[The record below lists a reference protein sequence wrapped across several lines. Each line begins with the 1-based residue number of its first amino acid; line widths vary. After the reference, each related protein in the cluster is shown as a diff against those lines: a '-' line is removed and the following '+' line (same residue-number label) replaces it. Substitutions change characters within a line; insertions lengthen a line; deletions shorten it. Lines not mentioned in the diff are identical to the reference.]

1 MKTTLASWRLTL
13 EIALWRHGALWPLV
27 ALGLVMAAAV
37 WWGMVLPQ
45 KQLLVELSQRAA
57 HQAHL
62 RQQARPAT
70 PVRDEQAQSW
80 QQIRQT
86 WPEAGQVDAHIAA
99 VLQMAQKRGLVVEQG
114 DYQYRSEP
122 ELNALKVTMNLPMRG
137 TYNNLRGWVDAVLR
151 EHPNLALEELA
162 IKREVVSSAEA
173 EVKARWVGWY
183 RANDTQVATWG
194 NSPQTP
200 APMASPAAPHALI
213 PTSGEVRR

>member
-1 MKTTLASWRLTL
+1 MKTLLARWRLSL

-27 ALGLVMAAAV
+27 ALGLLMAAAV
-37 WWGMVLPQ
+37 WWGMVQPQ

-57 HQAHL
+57 HQAQL

-70 PVRDEQAQSW
+70 PVRDEQALTW

-86 WPEAGQVDAHIAA
+86 WPESGQVDAHIAA
-99 VLQMAQKRGLVVEQG
+99 VLQMAQKRGLVAEQG

-122 ELNALKVTMNLPMRG
+122 ELNALKVTMNLPLRG

-162 IKREVVSSAEA
+162 IKREAVSSADA
-173 EVKARWVGWY
+173 EVKVRWVGWY
-183 RANDTQVATWG
+183 RAEEAQVGTSGSNPQATA
-194 NSPQTP
+194 PTP
-200 APMASPAAPHALI
+200 SPAVAHAVI
-213 PTSGEVRR
+213 PASSEVRR